1 MVTQIGS
8 LDKVIKYYKKNTEE
22 EFRSYLRY
30 FEREQ
35 ASSEMQ
41 KKIVEEVEITPEE
54 VRNFFKSIP
63 KEDLLLWCRNGGGSN
78 SNYA

>member
-1 MVTQIGS
+1 

-22 EFRSYLRY
+22 EFSYFFDILK
-30 FEREQ
+30 ENK
-35 ASSEMQ
+35 SEMQ

-54 VRNFFKSIP
+54 VRNFSNQYQKRICP
-63 KEDLLLWCRNGGGSN
+63 LVQNGSKAN

>member
-1 MVTQIGS
+1 

-22 EFRSYLRY
+22 EFRSYFFDILK
-30 FEREQ
+30 ENKL
-35 ASSEMQ
+35 SSEMQ

-63 KEDLLLWCRNGGGSN
+63 RGFALLVQKWKWRK
-78 SNYA
+78 